1 MADVK
6 NFKSR
11 LSSSRLFSKGS
22 KDLDSGVVDDK
33 VFNKDKWNMIFGK
46 LKKLGTAIEMYYG
59 SSMSIDNVEY
69 RWVNDRIEYYEK
81 DKRLLTKEEMT
92 TANEMWKKYGTKS

>member
-1 MADVK
+1 MKGTRLKDV
-6 NFKSR
+6 
-11 LSSSRLFSKGS
+11 L
-22 KDLDSGVVDDK
+22 DDK

-81 DKRLLTKEEMT
+81 DKRLLTKDEMT
-92 TANEMWKKYGTKS
+92 TANDISKKYGTKS

>member
-1 MADVK
+1 MKGTRLKDV
-6 NFKSR
+6 
-11 LSSSRLFSKGS
+11 L
-22 KDLDSGVVDDK
+22 DDK

-69 RWVNDRIEYYEK
+69 RWVNDIIEYYEK
-81 DKRLLTKEEMT
+81 DKRLSE
-92 TANEMWKKYGTKS
+92 